1 MVIAHQETCTTS
13 SPICKDPNNF
23 DGISSGGQD
32 NFNAFDG
39 SIRKSAFFRW
49 SIVDSASEIVP
60 ADKLLNIMANKTV
73 HLISSNQH
81 SSRIEILVNR
91 EMHKKIL
98 RCTVHSQLKRP
109 VNLNE
114 SGPPVVTSSA
124 SLELKIL
131 YGPRIKRQETTYVPI
146 RLPNPE
152 EYTGS
157 DHLVF
162 PDAESGF
169 WNSTTLAWLE
179 CETDSNP
186 PAHIS
191 WYFRLPNGSMQLTG
205 FETRQPVKLYQ
216 NGNLLPALSKDYVS
230 TVSTTLGTKDT
241 SDEVEQRSSQEEHI
255 LRGLWNF
262 TCEAY
267 SSGFPRQ
274 RASRVVGL
282 AGRNQVFVRIGQ
294 AVELQCDIRSLPA
307 PFESSIQWNFHAILF
322 KEDPR
327 SLHLF
332 TLSSAAVERYGT
344 SDANILEVHQLLVN
358 RQWMITNEEV
368 VLGWISRLRIQ
379 HVTEKHFGLYNCSA
393 RNELG
398 GGQQSNS
405 RYFRERLGYHTLKQA
420 ITIEEPLQVSRNN
433 NQPPTNFSVGKEV
446 CRPIPFLDVSLCPIL
461 DGMLQRTYSRLKP
474 KQARQTDS
482 AQIFALENFTDVARN
497 HIQATIGRGPV
508 NQGFFHLTTQD
519 DADSCRSDLCIPRGF
534 LRMEYMVH
542 LLTGILFVAVFGC
555 LCYLIWFRKLIC
567 HGWVSPLAWKLT
579 CMRSQSNMRNPAS
592 VKIGPSGMMEN
603 APRFFNGTYPRHS
616 YVETFHVIANQL
628 NSPGLCECGSDL
640 LYTKQQG
647 ECSAVPPME
656 FQIIRG
662 GSTLPTKKPNDE
674 RHKLQ
679 QIYQESTEEKLTQ
692 RTFNSFPYTDL
703 LKNRPL
709 IDRQEDNF
717 QPSNNSDFSRS
728 QAISQRPQRLSMAHQ
743 MLSFNNRSSDTTLA
757 SSYDLQHWTRFHA
770 SATRNT
776 QKPRRI
782 KYVKTTN
789 EIIGTSNLINQFM
802 LLQDWKS
809 GQVHLPCNNKR
820 NYERKLTT
828 IVTVTTFVNKL
839 NSLAR
844 PSNNNQFL
852 NTVYFKRFAIGKVL
866 KRQRRWIVHDLLLF
880 LCILLVCH
888 TGYGIAFQSISFA
901 NGCYAEYRQEELN
914 KRAKEHATVSK
925 ATKAYTPESSIMG
938 AWCDFTIPSLDLSDR
953 YFPLR
958 RENSDASN
966 VRWWS
971 SGKTLASHVR
981 CPDTGI
987 ITPEQ
992 EDDRSNESGVN
1003 MNKDAPFFKHNT
1015 HYLPYIPNLSLQ
1027 LPADKRFEKSYPN
1040 SDIRKITGQSTT
1052 LTQLLPADKR
1062 FEKSYPNSD
1071 IRKITGQSTTL
1082 TQLVQ
1087 FTEKTITRRK
1097 RHRR

>member
-1 MVIAHQETCTTS
+1 MDSFTIRCEVNNDWDFSTKEENVAMVNGNPVRPYQRKYLGNKTKLSISTT
-13 SPICKDPNNF
+13 
-23 DGISSGGQD
+23 ISFHFLSHLIIVTGPPTQPKESVFIENHPVRFECQVGRFQPKT
-32 NFNAFDG
+32 ALLTYE
-39 SIRKSAFFRW
+39 W

-162 PDAESGF
+162 PDDESGF

-282 AGRNQVFVRIGQ
+282 ADVPMLTGRNQVFVRIGQ

-398 GGQQSNS
+398 GGW
-405 RYFRERLGYHTLKQA
+405 HITLLRQA
-420 ITIEEPLQVSRNN
+420 Q
-433 NQPPTNFSVGKEV
+433 G
-446 CRPIPFLDVSLCPIL
+446 
-461 DGMLQRTYSRLKP
+461 DGR
-474 KQARQTDS
+474 
-482 AQIFALENFTDVARN
+482 
-497 HIQATIGRGPV
+497 
-508 NQGFFHLTTQD
+508 
-519 DADSCRSDLCIPRGF
+519 
-534 LRMEYMVH
+534 
-542 LLTGILFVAVFGC
+542 
-555 LCYLIWFRKLIC
+555 
-567 HGWVSPLAWKLT
+567 
-579 CMRSQSNMRNPAS
+579 
-592 VKIGPSGMMEN
+592 
-603 APRFFNGTYPRHS
+603 
-616 YVETFHVIANQL
+616 
-628 NSPGLCECGSDL
+628 
-640 LYTKQQG
+640 
-647 ECSAVPPME
+647 
-656 FQIIRG
+656 
-662 GSTLPTKKPNDE
+662 
-674 RHKLQ
+674 
-679 QIYQESTEEKLTQ
+679 
-692 RTFNSFPYTDL
+692 DL

-782 KYVKTTN
+782 KYGEECKRAAGRISSL
-789 EIIGTSNLINQFM
+789 ENQ
-802 LLQDWKS
+802 
-809 GQVHLPCNNKR
+809 PCN
-820 NYERKLTT
+820 
-828 IVTVTTFVNKL
+828 
-839 NSLAR
+839 
-844 PSNNNQFL
+844 
-852 NTVYFKRFAIGKVL
+852 
-866 KRQRRWIVHDLLLF
+866 
-880 LCILLVCH
+880 
-888 TGYGIAFQSISFA
+888 
-901 NGCYAEYRQEELN
+901 
-914 KRAKEHATVSK
+914 
-925 ATKAYTPESSIMG
+925 
-938 AWCDFTIPSLDLSDR
+938 IP
-953 YFPLR
+953 
-958 RENSDASN
+958 
-966 VRWWS
+966 
-971 SGKTLASHVR
+971 
-981 CPDTGI
+981 
-987 ITPEQ
+987 
-992 EDDRSNESGVN
+992 
-1003 MNKDAPFFKHNT
+1003 
-1015 HYLPYIPNLSLQ
+1015 
-1027 LPADKRFEKSYPN
+1027 
-1040 SDIRKITGQSTT
+1040 
-1052 LTQLLPADKR
+1052 QLLPSAVK
-1062 FEKSYPNSD
+1062 EK
-1071 IRKITGQSTTL
+1071 
-1082 TQLVQ
+1082 
-1087 FTEKTITRRK
+1087 
-1097 RHRR
+1097 